1 MAPVRCRGPEGCAAG
16 SSAGG
21 RREANV
27 HLLVQAD
34 AGAGAGASVWAA
46 TYEGAPQPAATVTLH
61 PARRVKGA
69 CPSFPHVAPRDG
81 PVQRRGPKG
90 NKKPWEI
97 LIVLA
102 KGTGQ
107 PN

>member
-16 SSAGG
+16 SRAGG

-34 AGAGAGASVWAA
+34 AGAGASVWAA

-107 PN
+107 KN

>member
-1 MAPVRCRGPEGCAAG
+1 MAPVRCRGPQGSAAG
-16 SSAGG
+16 SRAGG

-34 AGAGAGASVWAA
+34 ARAGTSVWAA
-46 TYEGAPQPAATVTLH
+46 TYEGAPQPPATVTLH

-90 NKKPWEI
+90 E
-97 LIVLA
+97 
-102 KGTGQ
+102 
-107 PN
+107 